1 MDGLLTEILTFSVLG
16 LVVGSAYAIAASG
29 LVITYATSNV
39 FNMAHGSIGMFM
51 AFVYWELAVN
61 RGLPVPLALLLVVG
75 VIAPIFG
82 AVIERTMM
90 RRMSDAPTMVSLTV
104 TVGLMVALIGA
115 AQAIWPA
122 EGRSVEEFFAGSGV
136 QLGEVFVSAQKL
148 VTFIVALVVAGA
160 LYILLA
166 RTRTGVGMRAIVDN
180 RELLALHGA
189 HPQRLSMLSWAL
201 GSSLAALAGILLV
214 SEVKLDYIQLT
225 LLVVNA
231 YAAAMVGKLKNLPR
245 TILGAMILGLL
256 MQYYQLLEAKLPQF
270 IDVSDTVSSLLTGI
284 RAALP
289 TIFLFVVMLL
299 LPLEKL
305 RVGQVAGASLV
316 RVPSWRRAALFG
328 AIFLA
333 GVGALAMTQDTTTV
347 ARIGQSVVVSMI
359 MLTLVLITGYG
370 GDVSLA
376 QMTFAGLG
384 GLFVIRLFDGVV
396 SPLSIVCA
404 GVAVAVVGA
413 LVAIPA
419 LRLRGLYLGLG
430 TLAFALAMDK
440 LIFEQPG
447 WGFSLGGA
455 ATFKR
460 ADILGISLKD
470 EPVFTF
476 FVALCF
482 VLMAFAVLAI
492 RRGKFGRL
500 ILATRDSPAA
510 CGTLGLNITVTRVML
525 FAASS
530 GLAGMA
536 GALYGGMFVQA
547 GAPEFA
553 MFQSLPLLLLAVVG
567 GVTSVTG
574 TLIGGLA
581 LGFLP
586 ALQQRFPA
594 LVGVAYLGIG
604 AAAIGLGRNPNGIAG
619 LLFNGVRR
627 LTGRS
632 DEPVGAP
639 ADEVPADDSAA
650 GLDTE
655 EVKLVATS

>member
-1 MDGLLTEILTFSVLG
+1 MPSLTEILTFTVLG

-61 RGLPVPLALLLVVG
+61 RKLPVPLALLLVVG
-75 VIAPIFG
+75 VIAPLFG
-82 AVIERTMM
+82 ALIERTMM
-90 RRMSDAPTMVSLTV
+90 RRMTDAPTMVSLTV

-115 AQAIWPA
+115 AQSIWPA
-122 EGRSVEEFFAGSGV
+122 QGRAVDEFFAGNGV
-136 QLGEVFVSAQKL
+136 QMGDVFVSAQKL
-148 VTFIVALVVAGA
+148 VIFVVALIVAAV
-160 LYILLA
+160 LYVLLA

-189 HPQRLSMLSWAL
+189 QPSRLSALSWAL

-214 SEVKLDYIQLT
+214 SEVQLDYIQLT

-245 TILGAMILGLL
+245 TIIGAMALGLL
-256 MQYYQLLEAKLPQF
+256 MQYYILFETKIQGAIKLSEAM
-270 IDVSDTVSSLLTGI
+270 TGLLTGI

-305 RVGQVAGASLV
+305 RVGQVAGAAQV
-316 RVPSWRRAALFG
+316 RVPSWRRSAIFG
-328 AIFLA
+328 AIFVA
-333 GVGALAMTQDTTTV
+333 AVGALALTQSTTTT
-347 ARIGQSVVVSMI
+347 ARIGQSIAVAMI

-384 GLFVIRLFDGVV
+384 GLLVFKMPWFDGVV
-396 SPLSIVCA
+396 SPLSVLAVFLIVA
-404 GVAVAVVGA
+404 AIGA
-413 LVAIPA
+413 LVAVPA

-430 TLAFALAMDK
+430 TLAFAFAMDK
-440 LIFEQPG
+440 LVFENSA
-447 WGFSLGGA
+447 WGFELGGA
-455 ATFKR
+455 GSFKR
-460 ADILGISLKD
+460 GSLFGLDISS
-470 EPVFTF
+470 EPAFTVF
-476 FVALCF
+476 
-482 VLMAFAVLAI
+482 MAFAFVLLAFIVLAV
-492 RRGKFGRL
+492 RRGRFGRL
-500 ILATRDSPAA
+500 VLASRDSPAA
-510 CGTLGLNITVTRVML
+510 CGTLGLNITTTRVAL
-525 FAASS
+525 FSLSS
-530 GLAGMA
+530 GLAGAA
-536 GALYGGMFVQA
+536 GALYGAMFVEA

-567 GVTSVTG
+567 GITSITG
-574 TLIGGLA
+574 TVIGGFA

-604 AAAIGLGRNPNGIAG
+604 VAAIGLGRDPNGIAG
-619 LLFNGVRR
+619 LLFRFGR
-627 LTGRS
+627 LVTGRR
-632 DEPVGAP
+632 DEAP
-639 ADEVPADDSAA
+639 ELEEEQVEEETAQP
-650 GLDTE
+650 E
-655 EVKLVATS
+655 EVGLVAAP

>member
-1 MDGLLTEILTFSVLG
+1 MDLPLTELLTFTVLG

-61 RGLPVPLALLLVVG
+61 RKLPVPLALFLVVG
-75 VIAPIFG
+75 VIAPLFG
-82 AVIERTMM
+82 AVIERIMM
-90 RRMSDAPTMVSLTV
+90 RRMTDAPTMVSLTV
-104 TVGLMVALIGA
+104 TVGLMVSLIGA
-115 AQAIWPA
+115 AQALWPA
-122 EGRSVEEFFAGSGV
+122 QGRNVEEFFAGSGV
-136 QLGEVFVSAQKL
+136 QMGGLFVSAHKL
-148 VTFIVALVVAGA
+148 VTFVVALAVAAA

-189 HPQRLSMLSWAL
+189 QPQWLSMLSWAL

-214 SEVKLDYIQLT
+214 TEVGLDYITLT

-245 TILGAMILGLL
+245 TIVGAMILGLL
-256 MQYYQLLEAKLPQF
+256 MQYYILFETKFQQAV
-270 IDVSDTVSSLLTGI
+270 DVSQTITGLLTGV

-299 LPLEKL
+299 LPMEKL
-305 RVGQVAGASLV
+305 RVGQVTGASLV
-316 RVPSWRRAALFG
+316 RVPSWRRAGIFA
-328 AIFLA
+328 AIF
-333 GVGALAMTQDTTTV
+333 VGLITALVLTQSTTTS
-347 ARIGQSVVVSMI
+347 ARIGQSIAVSLI

-384 GLFVIRLFDGVV
+384 GLFIIKLPFFNGVV
-396 SPLSIVCA
+396 SPFSVIAVGVL
-404 GVAVAVVGA
+404 VAVIGAV
-413 LVAIPA
+413 VAIPA

-430 TLAFALAMDK
+430 TLAFALAVDK
-440 LIFEQPG
+440 LVFEQSG

-460 ADILGISLKD
+460 ASLFGISLES
-470 EPVFTF
+470 EPAFTVFMA
-476 FVALCF
+476 VCF
-482 VLMAFAVLAI
+482 VLMAFVVLAI
-492 RRGKFGRL
+492 RRGRFGRL

-510 CGTLGLNITVTRVML
+510 CGTLGLSITTTRVGL
-525 FAASS
+525 FTVSA

-536 GALYGGMFVQA
+536 GALYGGMFIQA

-553 MFQSLPLLLLAVVG
+553 MFQNLPLLLLAVVG
-567 GVTSVTG
+567 GITSVTG
-574 TLIGGLA
+574 TLIGGFA

-594 LVGVAYLGIG
+594 LVGLAYLGIG
-604 AAAIGLGRNPNGIAG
+604 VAAIGLGRDPNGIAG
-619 LLFNGVRR
+619 LLFR
-627 LTGRS
+627 LGRLVTGRR
-632 DEPVGAP
+632 DEPA
-639 ADEVPADDSAA
+639 AIEDSAPDE
-650 GLDTE
+650 GSIEEPE
-655 EVKLVATS
+655 EVGLVAAP